1 MLVMLKFIENVRYAN
16 DDIYC
21 NYIAYDLLYT
31 SILKVERCK
40 IKYVDRMKNQ

>member
-1 MLVMLKFIENVRYAN
+1 MLVMLKFIENVRY
-16 DDIYC
+16 IYC
-21 NYIAYDLLYT
+21 NYIAFDLLYT

>member
-1 MLVMLKFIENVRYAN
+1 MFRDAN

-21 NYIAYDLLYT
+21 NYIAFDLLYT